1 MATESDDYYHINY
14 TAIGQSGIFTI
25 ALASVSLLF
34 PLSVVFILIQRY
46 ETLVR
51 GKSLIHYILMIAIA
65 DTMVAL
71 FIAFGYPPS
80 GSIACSVQGFG
91 KNFFARMS
99 WFFTDVL
106 ILQLFYLVIFKKYF
120 LDKRYMHVIVFVTNI
135 VLALIPFITG
145 TIYGQ
150 DDDDKGIP
158 LGSCSTSNG
167 TSTYREAYLWVTYT
181 INIELYISFIFIVI
195 LSTIVVV
202 YSLTFKN
209 SKSSN
214 IYINERIRS
223 SWKVI
228 ILYPLAMLVAW
239 VPGTAYALYF
249 NTYTNNSGNP
259 PSNGIIIANYLQ
271 ALNVLYGPLLS
282 LIFYT
287 KTVDAR
293 RAWMYNLRCILYL
306 IMDIDIDDRS
316 TCSSIISIEDVRV
329 SDKIPSK
336 LSRLFS
342 WNRNS
347 ALASS
352 IINADH
358 HINPMSN
365 ETIMRIE
372 ESL

>member
-1 MATESDDYYHINY
+1 MDTDDYYHY
-14 TAIGQSGIFTI
+14 KYRAIDQSRIFTI

-34 PLSVVFILIQRY
+34 PLSVVIILIQRY

-65 DTMVAL
+65 DTMVSL

-80 GSIACSVQGFG
+80 GSIACSVQGFLRY
-91 KNFFARMS
+91 FFGRMS

-106 ILQLFYLVIFKKYF
+106 ILQLFYVVIFKKYF
-120 LDKRYMHVIVFVTNI
+120 LDKRYMHVIVFVLNI
-135 VLALIPFITG
+135 VLALIPFSTRNS
-145 TIYGQ
+145 YGQ

-158 LGSCSTSNG
+158 LDSCGISNG
-167 TSTYREAYLWVTYT
+167 TGTDLEALLWLTYT
-181 INIELYISFIFIVI
+181 FNIELYISFIFIVI
-195 LSTIVVV
+195 LSTIVLV

-214 IYINERIRS
+214 IYINERIKD

-239 VPGTAYALYF
+239 VPSTAYALYF
-249 NTYTNNSGNP
+249 IEYESKKGNIP
-259 PSNGIIIANYLQ
+259 PNGIIIFNYL
-271 ALNVLYGPLLS
+271 AAINVLYGPLLS

-287 KTVDAR
+287 KTIDAR
-293 RAWMYNLRCILYL
+293 RAWMHNLRCISYL

-316 TCSSIISIEDVRV
+316 TCTSIISIDDVRV
-329 SDKIPSK
+329 SEYTPSK
-336 LSRLFS
+336 SSRLFS
-342 WNRNS
+342 WNRKS

-358 HINPMSN
+358 HMNPMSN